1 MCSECIIR
9 VGIHILKT
17 CLGQNPSIFGVAMS
31 HKGCV
36 IKGRRLVPAS
46 TVSST
51 LHTAPQNSPHKA
63 HTDTAD
69 AAVAIEERAVK
80 IDVRDNDERL
90 WSSHDM
96 LQFQENPKHLFDIER
111 SFHMHM
117 INTTIPLTTPTAD
130 VPIPGVA
137 DKPHAKPTKKKA
149 KPSSASS
156 SRSSQISTEPT
167 LKLPRP
173 YSASIIPNTQS
184 SMFSTPSLRSAYELP
199 LGQSTSGADEGHK
212 LDTYREGDNED
223 DDDGENVNDPYPSYG
238 EDPFASN
245 MSPTSNSMV
254 KSWDFAEAEN
264 ELLNSLSAGTLDL
277 VRAQY
282 ANRSNSA
289 AQSSRSREESRG
301 AGAANDETMRLI
313 QQFETKKAKQNKK
326 KFSVQERINTITR
339 SAYTGKMPV
348 VAPSSASKT
357 SVRPGSST
365 LSSGGGYGAGLPSL
379 DDMPFAKFNLPVSRT
394 GGFSAQGA
402 RPSTTTSKRLA
413 TPWERQLL
421 DIDTGDTRKS
431 TTGQGR
437 RKY

>member
-1 MCSECIIR
+1 
-9 VGIHILKT
+9 
-17 CLGQNPSIFGVAMS
+17 MS

-46 TVSST
+46 TASST
-51 LHTAPQNSPHKA
+51 PHTGLHSNPHKVQNS
-63 HTDTAD
+63 TSD

-80 IDVRDNDERL
+80 VDVRDNDERL

-117 INTTIPLTTPTAD
+117 INTTIPLATPAAD
-130 VPIPGVA
+130 VPIPSST
-137 DKPHAKPTKKKA
+137 DKPHTKSTKKKT

-156 SRSSQISTEPT
+156 SRSPPISTEST
-167 LKLPRP
+167 IKLPRP

-199 LGQSTSGADEGHK
+199 LAKGTVEADEGHR

-223 DDDGENVNDPYPSYG
+223 DDDGENINDPYPSYG

-264 ELLNSLSAGTLDL
+264 ELLNSLSAGSLDL

-289 AQSSRSREESRG
+289 AQPSRSSEESRG
-301 AGAANDETMRLI
+301 ASTANDETMRLI

-348 VAPSSASKT
+348 IAPTSASKT
-357 SVRPGSST
+357 ATRPGSST
-365 LSSGGGYGAGLPSL
+365 LSSGGYGAGLPSL

-413 TPWERQLL
+413 TPWERLLL

-437 RKY
+437 RK

>member
-1 MCSECIIR
+1 MY
-9 VGIHILKT
+9 VGIHVLKT

-46 TVSST
+46 TASSAP
-51 LHTAPQNSPHKA
+51 HTAPQSNPYKDQNS
-63 HTDTAD
+63 TAD

-80 IDVRDNDERL
+80 VDVRDNDERL

-130 VPIPGVA
+130 MPTSGVA
-137 DKPHAKPTKKKA
+137 DKPHTKPAKKKT
-149 KPSSASS
+149 KLSSASS
-156 SRSSQISTEPT
+156 SRSSHISTEPT

-184 SMFSTPSLRSAYELP
+184 SIFSTPSLRSAYELP
-199 LGQSTSGADEGHK
+199 PAQSTAGADEGHR
-212 LDTYREGDNED
+212 LDTFREGDNED

-254 KSWDFAEAEN
+254 RSWDFAEAEN
-264 ELLNSLSAGTLDL
+264 ELLNSLSVGSLDL
-277 VRAQY
+277 VRVQY
-282 ANRSNSA
+282 ANRANSA
-289 AQSSRSREESRG
+289 APPNRSREESHG
-301 AGAANDETMRLI
+301 ASTANDETMRLI

-348 VAPSSASKT
+348 ITPSSASKT
-357 SVRPGSST
+357 AARPGSST
-365 LSSGGGYGAGLPSL
+365 LSFGGGYGAGLPSL

-413 TPWERQLL
+413 TPWERLLL

-437 RKY
+437 RK